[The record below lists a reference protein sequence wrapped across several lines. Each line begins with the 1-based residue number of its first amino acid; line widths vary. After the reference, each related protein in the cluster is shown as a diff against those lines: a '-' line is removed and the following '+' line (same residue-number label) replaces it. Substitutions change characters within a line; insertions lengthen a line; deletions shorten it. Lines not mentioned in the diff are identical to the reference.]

1 MGKINPTEIH
11 PCLRLPVEDTVEE
24 LGKLLQASKEE
35 MEKLEKSIEEVIGKV
50 DENEKEALLAYI
62 ANKTSIN
69 DSKLQL
75 VQMQFNIEKMSFENT
90 IFELKTNMNIYKTL
104 LILEGILIICGVV
117 ASFI

>member
-1 MGKINPTEIH
+1 MGKINPEEIQ
-11 PCLRLPVEDTVEE
+11 PCYKLPVEDKVEE
-24 LGKLLQASKEE
+24 LNKLIQASKEE
-35 MEKLEKSIEEVIGKV
+35 IEKLDKSIEDVIGKI

-75 VQMQFNIEKMSFENT
+75 TQMQFNIEKMSFENT
-90 IFELKTNMNIYKTL
+90 IFELKTNMNIYKAAT
-104 LILEGILIICGVV
+104 ILEGILIICGVV